1 MKKAGDLL
9 NIFFDDIQKAQGE
22 QFSDFHKSWER
33 IAGEKI
39 GQNTKINDIVDGN
52 LIIEI
57 DHPGWKQLILLKE
70 KNIIRQINK
79 DFPELKVGKI
89 KFYFNNRTNK
99 NKNEVVVIEKKTQE
113 TLLESDMSD
122 DFQLL
127 LKKMNKRSEE

>member
-9 NIFFDDIQKAQGE
+9 NVFFNDIQKSEGE
-22 QFSDFHKSWER
+22 QFSNFHKSWEK

-39 GQNTKINDIVDGN
+39 GHNTKINDVVDGK

-70 KNIIRQINK
+70 KNIIRQIK
-79 DFPELKVGKI
+79 KQFPQLKVKKI
-89 KFYFNNRTNK
+89 KFIFKDRIKIDKK
-99 NKNEVVVIEKKTQE
+99 NFVIESENYTKTAE
-113 TLLESDMSD
+113 NSEING
-122 DFQLL
+122 DFLSL